1 MILDLRYV
9 WRRIA
14 GARGFST
21 VIVLTL
27 SVGIGAA
34 TAIFSLVHAILLE
47 PLPYPDPDRL
57 VRIVETLTPGEN
69 PLGRSEDRITMEA
82 QRLAQWRG
90 LTSTLADVGGYL
102 TASATIA
109 TAEGAMRVPIA
120 RVSPV
125 IFSMLGARIHLGRA
139 LLDAED
145 RPDSRVAIL
154 SYAAWRAYFG
164 GSPDVIGRS
173 VSLDGEKYTI
183 VGVTTGEFS
192 FPSSE
197 TQFWVPLGLAG
208 EDSGDTRSVNVLA
221 RVRQQVSLSDASVE
235 ADLIGRRL
243 SGEAESSRAAPSSS
257 RRFRIEQLQRQMTRA
272 IAPSLHM
279 FTAAAVSIMC
289 IVTANVVTLLLS
301 RGTRHRQEAVIHAPW
316 ARLVVALHGRSS
328 RRSWS
333 SDCSA
338 PELASHSH
346 S

>member
-1 MILDLRYV
+1 MLVVSGALLMILDLRYV

-197 TQFWVPLGLAG
+197 TQFWVSGFRLGSPAK
-208 EDSGDTRSVNVLA
+208 TRA
-221 RVRQQVSLSDASVE
+221 TP
-235 ADLIGRRL
+235 
-243 SGEAESSRAAPSSS
+243 APSTCWPGYGS
-257 RRFRIEQLQRQMTRA
+257 RYR
-272 IAPSLHM
+272 
-279 FTAAAVSIMC
+279 
-289 IVTANVVTLLLS
+289 
-301 RGTRHRQEAVIHAPW
+301 
-316 ARLVVALHGRSS
+316 
-328 RRSWS
+328 
-333 SDCSA
+333 
-338 PELASHSH
+338 
-346 S
+346 